1 MTEYRLDNKFND
13 AFKQASLGVSIGE
26 NNQLAEF
33 AKILRSGAQMVELDL
48 ASLYGFTGQG
58 TPAARITK
66 KEREAIGNLARTTDS
81 DLSVHAPW
89 SINFS
94 GINPK
99 TGERNAEYMDL
110 MKKEIAAAINFTDD
124 VSKPMGRRNMPII
137 FHAASDN
144 FGSPDPNMRFS
155 VYDKEQDKA
164 FTVGPYK
171 IPNVTEREFL
181 DRYTEI
187 KKAYD
192 KLEDEKE
199 RKKFIIQGEGGITLS
214 PKATFAFLK
223 DQEAMGYSQE
233 LASLDI
239 SQHNI
244 ELQKKQIADS
254 LVDYSIRGTQKELN
268 LIKMKELL
276 DKEEQGIQNRRFLK
290 EKQLANIDKRFTR
303 FEEEA
308 PVLAAEG
315 IKDAAIMSAKTS
327 TKPMILVENTM
338 TPDMS
343 LSDPTDVRET
353 IDKARELFVEAAM
366 NDKTLRLSR
375 SGAEDLSRKLIG
387 VNLDVGHLNIFKS
400 YVNPDTGK
408 PYSDKDIV
416 KMAEKLGD
424 YVKRYHLNDNM
435 GDIDAHLPLG
445 EGTAPIKEIYET
457 LKNAGVDAPAI
468 MEVFGGVGGIT
479 AGMGPS
485 FQYMSAPLFDKTPY
499 ASLTAYA
506 GNPYSSIVGDY
517 SSYLNLGLRNDLFQY
532 GGFSGIAPTFGAG
545 YMDNKGG
552 GDFSGAPMV

>member
-1 MTEYRLDNKFND
+1 MTDYKLDNKFND
-13 AFKQASLGVSIGE
+13 SFKQAALGVSIGE

-66 KEREAIGNLARTTDS
+66 TEREAIGNLARTTDS

-99 TGERNAEYMDL
+99 TGERNAEYQDL
-110 MKKEIAAAINFTDD
+110 MKNEISSAIKFTDD
-124 VSKPMGRRNMPII
+124 ISKSMGRQNMPVI
-137 FHAASDN
+137 FHAASDS
-144 FGSPDPNMRFS
+144 FGTPNPDLRFS

-164 FTVGPYK
+164 FTVGPYM
-171 IPNVTEREFL
+171 IPNVTEKEF
-181 DRYTEI
+181 
-187 KKAYD
+187 K
-192 KLEDEKE
+192 EKYPAV
-199 RKKFIIQGEGGITLS
+199 KGKISSNPDGSITLS
-214 PKATFAFLK
+214 PKATFTFLK

-239 SQHNI
+239 SQQNI
-244 ELQKKQIADS
+244 EIQKRQLADA
-254 LVDYSIRGTQKELN
+254 LMDPSIKGTQREID
-268 LIKMKELL
+268 LIKSKEWL
-276 DKEEQGIQNRRFLK
+276 DKEEKGLKNRRFLK
-290 EKQLANIDKRFTR
+290 EKQIENIEKRFVP
-303 FEEEA
+303 FSEEA
-308 PVLAAEG
+308 PRLAAEG
-315 IKDAAIMSAKTS
+315 IKDAALMAAKTG

-343 LSDPTDVRET
+343 LSDPADVRKT
-353 IDKARELFVEAAM
+353 IDKARELFVDTAM
-366 NDKTLRLSR
+366 KDSRLQLSKAD
-375 SGAEDLSRKLIG
+375 AEDLSRKLIG

-400 YVNPDTGK
+400 YTNPETGK
-408 PYSDKDIV
+408 PYSDADIV
-416 KMAEKLGD
+416 KMAGKLGD

-457 LKNAGVDAPAI
+457 LKDAGVEAPAI

-485 FQYMSAPLFDKTPY
+485 FQYMGAPLFGDTPY
-499 ASLTAYA
+499 ASLSAYA

-532 GGFSGIAPTFGAG
+532 GGFSGISPTFGAG

-552 GDFSGAPMV
+552 GDFSGAPVV